1 MPRQRPRRRLAPGQ
15 IAEELF
21 CLDPDR
27 DERAPQLCAET
38 LLTLVQN
45 GYKAPPAADQLRS
58 PKVQRFAVR
67 TLALAEN
74 FLGGRDTGR
83 AGDDTTTPAE
93 YGSIL
98 ARGDRIRDSAN
109 LQLAQATMQ
118 GLIDPD
124 TQRGQKGAWLLR
136 PFHESLL
143 WYDARRPGPNS
154 PEYSVRKVYMRGSGI
169 TLARLLASPPNPH
182 DADFGVSAVAA
193 IQAAL
198 TTGSP
203 LADISAKLQS
213 ALPPGEVYNRPP
225 DLEQD
230 EIDAWEKGADP
241 RLADLAARIC
251 RHAEG
256 VMRQGGASGP
266 AKLWQLRTILAL
278 DLAIHVLQTAWSV
291 TGAPP
296 EERYLLLSLGE
307 GSRALDPVRQRS
319 EDTYRGARIR
329 LSEATVQTLARRMQE
344 LGAEATDWAAEFEPR
359 SGLSNA
365 EDDSVASQL
374 ARLRHPADREE
385 YLRLAR
391 TAVENANYGR
401 AEDGFRVLLES
412 VGLLA
417 GTRYRYLTAPP
428 DLLAALV
435 GALSA
440 DMPMASRDFF
450 TAVREEWGF
459 VVNQESATDTT
470 LSSQLDGAGLE
481 RNARRAER
489 LLSDAGLALGLSD
502 RTTVVGERATRT
514 TP

>member
-1 MPRQRPRRRLAPGQ
+1 
-15 IAEELF
+15 
-21 CLDPDR
+21 
-27 DERAPQLCAET
+27 
-38 LLTLVQN
+38 
-45 GYKAPPAADQLRS
+45 
-58 PKVQRFAVR
+58 
-67 TLALAEN
+67 
-74 FLGGRDTGR
+74 
-83 AGDDTTTPAE
+83 
-93 YGSIL
+93 
-98 ARGDRIRDSAN
+98 
-109 LQLAQATMQ
+109 MQ
-118 GLIDPD
+118 GLVDPN
-124 TQRGQKGAWLLR
+124 TQRGQKGNWLLR

-154 PEYSVRKVYMRGSGI
+154 PEYSVRKVHMRGSGI
-169 TLARLLASPPNPH
+169 TLARLLASPPDPR
-182 DADFGVSAVAA
+182 DAEFGASAVAA

-198 TTGSP
+198 TMGSP
-203 LADISAKLQS
+203 LADISGRLES

-251 RHAEG
+251 RHVEG

-296 EERYLLLSLGE
+296 EERYLLLSLGD

-344 LGAEATDWAAEFEPR
+344 LGAEVTDWAAEFEPR

-374 ARLRHPADREE
+374 ARLRHPADPEE

-459 VVNQESATDTT
+459 VINQESATDTT
-470 LSSQLDGAGLE
+470 LSSQLDGVGLE

-502 RTTVVGERATRT
+502 RTTMVGERATRSR
-514 TP
+514 P

>member
-67 TLALAEN
+67 SLALAEN

-93 YGSIL
+93 YGSVL

-136 PFHESLL
+136 PFHQSLL

-169 TLARLLASPPNPH
+169 TLARLLASPPDPR
-182 DADFGVSAVAA
+182 DVDFGVSAVAA
-193 IQAAL
+193 IQTAL
-198 TTGSP
+198 TLGSP
-203 LADISAKLQS
+203 LADISTRLES

-256 VMRQGGASGP
+256 VMQQGGASGP

-319 EDTYRGARIR
+319 EDTYRSARIR

-344 LGAEATDWAAEFEPR
+344 LGAEVTDWAAEFEPR

-374 ARLRHPADREE
+374 ARLSHPADPDK

-412 VGLLA
+412 VGLLG

-428 DLLAALV
+428 DLFAALV

-459 VVNQESATDTT
+459 VINQESATDTA
-470 LSSQLDGAGLE
+470 LSSQLDGVGLE

-489 LLSDAGLALGLSD
+489 LLSDTGLALGLSD
-502 RTTVVGERATRT
+502 RTTMVGERTIRS